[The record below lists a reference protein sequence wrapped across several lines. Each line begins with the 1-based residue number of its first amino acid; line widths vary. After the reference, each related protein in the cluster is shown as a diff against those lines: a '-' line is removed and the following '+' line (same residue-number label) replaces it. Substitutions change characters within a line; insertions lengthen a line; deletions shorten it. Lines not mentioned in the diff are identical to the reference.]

1 MQSTSPSNQAYI
13 FGSRAVTEA
22 ILAGKEISRIYIQTQ
37 TENELIVEVRKQAKE
52 RQIPISKVQRDFFEK
67 YKNKNHQGVVA
78 ETSLIQFSNLEEIVT
93 SCFEKGRYPLVLILD
108 HIVDVRNF
116 GAICRTAE
124 IAGVDAV
131 VVPFNGAAKINEDA
145 AKTAAGAL
153 SYLPI
158 CRSQSLIQ
166 TLVYLKECGISIA
179 AATEKA
185 TENIYQSDLS
195 GPLALMMG
203 SEENGIS
210 RVLLKYADLPVKI
223 PQYGHID
230 SLNVSVASG
239 IILYEVIR
247 QRNFFNV

>member
-1 MQSTSPSNQAYI
+1 MDESAPKAMQVI
-13 FGSRAVTEA
+13 FGSRAVAEA
-22 ILAGKEISRIYIQTQ
+22 MLAGKDISRIYIQNQ
-37 TENELIVEVRKQAKE
+37 IDNELANEVRQLARE
-52 RQIPISKVQRDFFEK
+52 RQIPVSKVQRDFFEK
-67 YKNKNHQGVVA
+67 YKGKNHQGIVA
-78 ETSLIQFSNLEEIVT
+78 ETSLITFSNLEEIVT
-93 SCFEKGRYPLVLILD
+93 ACFEQGRYPLILILD

-131 VVPFNGAAKINEDA
+131 VIPFDGAAKINEDA

-179 AATEKA
+179 AANEKA
-185 TENIYQSDLS
+185 PENIYESDLS

-203 SEENGIS
+203 SEEKGIA
-210 RVLLKYADLPVKI
+210 RVLMKYTDIPVKI

-230 SLNVSVASG
+230 SLNVSVACG
-239 IILYEVIR
+239 IILFEVIR
-247 QRNFFNV
+247 QRNFFNA